1 MFYLLLAAIA
11 AAAVAAAVAA
21 AAVAAAAVAD
31 AVAAAAV
38 AAAVVGFL
46 LAVVLSSFIRELR
59 PFWSSRS
66 FVILLFNSGFRF
78 FACSEFYAIFA
89 NL

>member
-11 AAAVAAAVAA
+11 AAAVAAAAVAA

-66 FVILLFNSGFRF
+66 FVILLFNSGFSVFRVF
-78 FACSEFYAIFA
+78 
-89 NL
+89 

>member
-1 MFYLLLAAIA
+1 MVVAAVVA
-11 AAAVAAAVAA
+11 AAVVAAAVAA
-21 AAVAAAAVAD
+21 V
-31 AVAAAAV
+31 
-38 AAAVVGFL
+38 VVGFL
-46 LAVVLSSFIRELR
+46 LAVVLSSFSLELR

-66 FVILLFNSGFRF
+66 FVILLFNSGFLF